1 MFNGTV
7 INDSATICTPVKT
20 EIKTGAFTAVALASG
35 GAVPCNDTLVPV
47 GLTIAETPNTVPVG
61 NDVNVQVK
69 DIGVW
74 KGGAAFAAGD
84 PLASDA
90 TGLAVKAVAGK
101 FILGFALEDCSAK
114 GQTIK
119 VQITKSGFMKS

>member
-7 INDSATICTPVKT
+7 INDSATICAPVKT
-20 EIKTGAFTAVALASG
+20 EIKTGPFTAVALGSG

-74 KGGAAFAAGD
+74 KGGATFAAGD

-90 TGLAVKAVAGK
+90 TGLAVKAAAGK

-114 GQTIK
+114 GQTVK

>member
-7 INDSATICTPVKT
+7 INDSATICAPVKT
-20 EIKTGAFTAVALASG
+20 EIKTGPFTAVALGSG

-74 KGGAAFAAGD
+74 KGGAVFAAGD

-90 TGLAVKAVAGK
+90 EGLAVKATDGK
-101 FILGFALEDCSAK
+101 FILGFALEDCAAK
-114 GQTIK
+114 GQAVK
-119 VQITKSGFMKS
+119 VQITKSGFMKA

>member
-7 INDSATICTPVKT
+7 INDSATICAPVKT
-20 EIKTGAFTAVALASG
+20 EIKTGPFTAVALGSG

-90 TGLAVKAVAGK
+90 TGLAVKAAAGK

-114 GQTIK
+114 GQTVK

>member
-1 MFNGTV
+1 MFNGSV
-7 INDSATICTPVKT
+7 INDSATICAPVKM
-20 EIKTGAFTAVALASG
+20 EIKTGPFTAVALVSG
-35 GAVPCNDTLVPV
+35 GAVPCTDALVPA
-47 GLTIAETPNTVPVG
+47 GLTIAETPGVVPVG
-61 NDVNVQVK
+61 EDVNVQVK

-114 GQTIK
+114 GQTVK
-119 VQITKSGFMKS
+119 VQITKSGFMRS

>member
-7 INDSATICTPVKT
+7 INDSATICAPVKT
-20 EIKTGAFTAVALASG
+20 EIKTGPFTAVALGSG

-47 GLTIAETPNTVPVG
+47 GLTIAETPNAVPVG

-90 TGLAVKAVAGK
+90 TGLAVKAAAGK

-114 GQTIK
+114 GQTVK

>member
-20 EIKTGAFTAVALASG
+20 EIKTGPFTAVALGSG

-90 TGLAVKAVAGK
+90 TGLAVKAAAGK

-114 GQTIK
+114 GQTVK

>member
-7 INDSATICTPVKT
+7 INDSATICAPVKT
-20 EIKTGAFTAVALASG
+20 EIKTGPFTAVALGSG

-47 GLTIAETPNTVPVG
+47 GLTIAETPNAVPVG

-90 TGLAVKAVAGK
+90 TGLAVKAAAGK
-101 FILGFALEDCSAK
+101 FILGFALEDCSGK
-114 GQTIK
+114 GQTVK

>member
-7 INDSATICTPVKT
+7 INDSATIVVPVKT
-20 EIKTGAFTAVALASG
+20 EIKTGPFTAVALGSG

-47 GLTIAETPNTVPVG
+47 GLTIAETPNAVPVG

-74 KGGAAFAAGD
+74 MGGTAFAAGD
-84 PLASDA
+84 PLSSDA
-90 TGLAVKAVAGK
+90 TGLAVKAAAGK

-114 GQTIK
+114 GQTVK

>member
-1 MFNGTV
+1 MFNGSV
-7 INDSATICTPVKT
+7 INDSATICAPVKT
-20 EIKTGAFTAVALASG
+20 EIKTGPFTAVALGSG

-90 TGLAVKAVAGK
+90 TGLAVKAAAGK

-114 GQTIK
+114 GQTVK